1 MQPSI
6 YIALMLLTAALALA
20 LALYIARR
28 RSAPGALALVV
39 LMLAAAVWSTMYAF
53 ELAGA
58 DLPTKLFWVKLEYLG
73 IVSIAPAWFVFAI
86 QYTERP
92 RWLTQNPQS
101 LVALA
106 LVPLITLALAWTNE
120 AHGLIWSRTGLT
132 ASGPLLLLDV
142 DYGVWNWVSSA
153 YSYLLMLLGS
163 IWFVAMLRR
172 SAHLYRWQ
180 AAVALVGMLAPL
192 AANALFLSRL
202 GPFPGLDLTPF
213 GFALGGLAYAW
224 SLFRLRLL
232 DIVPIARRAV
242 VDGLGDGV
250 IVLDARQ
257 RIVDANPAA
266 QRLAGS
272 SDVEM
277 IGRPVAQALRA
288 WAPLAEQLR
297 DLNGARTEL
306 TLGLGEGSARQ
317 YYDVQISPLT
327 NRHGDPVGGLVV
339 LHDITHRKQAEEA
352 LRRQNEYL
360 AALHETTLG
369 LIERLDSTGLLQTI
383 VDRAATLMGT
393 PHGFL
398 YVADP
403 TGTEMVLRVGTGIFA
418 EAVGSRLRRGD
429 APGGRAV
436 TAGERYDWSNHIA
449 ELSRLRAVGSIPLRA
464 GAEVIGIIGLAYSEA
479 GRVFTSDQVDLL
491 SRFGQLAALALHN
504 ASLYAAAQEELN
516 ERKRVEAKMQQAK
529 DELETRVVE
538 RTAELRQLNDDLL
551 FELAR
556 RRQAEVDLHNLA
568 GRLALI
574 REEEKARIAR
584 AVHDEL
590 GQMLTALK
598 MDVAWLG
605 KRLPENDDRLLEKA
619 SAMSESISATIRSV
633 QRISAELRPGLLDN
647 LGLAAA
653 LEWQAQEFRARTDI
667 DCRLDLDAD
676 EEAMLGLNPDLTTAL
691 FRIVQESL
699 TNVARH
705 AQATAVDISLA
716 RQENRLRLIVRDNG
730 KGITPAQVAG
740 SKSLGLIGMRERLYP
755 WQGEL
760 KIEGSPGEG
769 TIVTVNVPL

>member
-1 MQPSI
+1 LHVHFLDPYRPRSSPVHR
-6 YIALMLLTAALALA
+6 LDPRVKFVLALA
-20 LALYIARR
+20 FIFQENIAGPVRRLTGVAERIRAGDLAAQARVESGDEIGTLAETFNKMTVQLRQTLEDVEQR
-28 RSAPGALALVV
+28 RSDLQR
-39 LMLAAAVWSTMYAF
+39 AA
-53 ELAGA
+53 
-58 DLPTKLFWVKLEYLG
+58 
-73 IVSIAPAWFVFAI
+73 
-86 QYTERP
+86 
-92 RWLTQNPQS
+92 
-101 LVALA
+101 
-106 LVPLITLALAWTNE
+106 
-120 AHGLIWSRTGLT
+120 
-132 ASGPLLLLDV
+132 
-142 DYGVWNWVSSA
+142 
-153 YSYLLMLLGS
+153 
-163 IWFVAMLRR
+163 
-172 SAHLYRWQ
+172 
-180 AAVALVGMLAPL
+180 
-192 AANALFLSRL
+192 
-202 GPFPGLDLTPF
+202 
-213 GFALGGLAYAW
+213 
-224 SLFRLRLL
+224 
-232 DIVPIARRAV
+232 
-242 VDGLGDGV
+242 
-250 IVLDARQ
+250 
-257 RIVDANPAA
+257 
-266 QRLAGS
+266 
-272 SDVEM
+272 
-277 IGRPVAQALRA
+277 
-288 WAPLAEQLR
+288 
-297 DLNGARTEL
+297 
-306 TLGLGEGSARQ
+306 
-317 YYDVQISPLT
+317 
-327 NRHGDPVGGLVV
+327 
-339 LHDITHRKQAEEA
+339 EA
-352 LRRQNEYL
+352 LRQQNEYL

-556 RRQAEVDLHNLA
+556 RRQAEVELHNLA